1 MVNEAANPLEGF
13 IKRYGP
19 PAGANGPLRLVMEVF
34 GATPDPWQREV
45 LKGFGMGERRI
56 SVRSAHGVGKTA
68 LAAWLVWVML
78 LSRFKQR
85 TVATAPT
92 AGQLQGALLP
102 EIKSWG
108 QKLPEPLKKLYDV
121 KAEGI
126 YYRPAP
132 HDSYFEART
141 ARIDNPEAL
150 QGVHS
155 DHVLLIVDE
164 ASGVPESVYE
174 AGSGSMSSFGATT
187 LLIGNPVRLTGLF
200 YDSHHKLR
208 DMWHTIKV
216 GHKDSPRIDPDFV
229 YDIRRRYGED
239 SNAFRIRCLG
249 DFPKSEGNVV
259 IPFEWV
265 EAAFERDMSDK
276 PGATRV
282 WGLDVARGGDRN
294 ALAERTNRT
303 GRILDAWTD
312 NDTMTIVGRVKA
324 RYDGLR
330 SSERP
335 TTILVDVIGMG
346 GPVVDRM
353 RELGLPV
360 RGINVAEQ
368 AALNERFN
376 RARSELW
383 WSCRE
388 WLEKKDV
395 RLIKNDMSEP
405 WHEELIE
412 ELIAPTYK
420 FTSTGKIQ
428 VEPKEKTKDTIKRSP
443 DLADALILTFAEDL
457 STAVHG
463 SKNSISWSTPLRR
476 GMVTV

>member
-1 MVNEAANPLEGF
+1 MTAAANPLDAF

-19 PAGANGPLRLVMEVF
+19 LAGVNGPMRLVMEVF
-34 GATPDPWQREV
+34 GATPDSWQREV
-45 LKGFGMGERRI
+45 LKAFGGGERRI

-68 LAAWLVWVML
+68 LASWLVWVML
-78 LSRFKQR
+78 LSRFPQK

-92 AGQLQGALLP
+92 QGQLQGALLP

-108 QKLPEPLKKLYDV
+108 QKLPEPLRKLYDV
-121 KAEGI
+121 KSEGI

-155 DHVLLIVDE
+155 EHTLLICDE
-164 ASGVPESVYE
+164 ASGVPEAVYE
-174 AGSGSMSSFGATT
+174 AGSGSMSGHNATT

-200 YDSHHKLR
+200 YDTHHKLR
-208 DMWHTIKV
+208 DMWRTIKV
-216 GHKDSPRIDPDFV
+216 GHADSKRIDPDFV
-229 YDIRRRYGED
+229 RDIARRYGED

-249 DFPKSEGNVV
+249 EFPKSEGNVV

-265 EAAFERDMSDK
+265 EAALERDIEDK
-276 PGATRV
+276 PGAQKV

-294 ALAERTNRT
+294 ALVERTNRT

-312 NDTMTIVGRVKA
+312 TDTMTIVGRVKA
-324 RYDGLR
+324 RYDGLGL
-330 SSERP
+330 SQRP
-335 TTILVDVIGMG
+335 TSILVDVIGLG

-360 RGINVAEQ
+360 RGVNVAES

-383 WSCRE
+383 WRCRE

-395 RLIKNDMSEP
+395 RLIRNDASAP
-405 WHEELIE
+405 WHEELVE

-428 VEPKEKTKDTIKRSP
+428 IEPKEKTKETIKRSP
-443 DLADALILTFAEDL
+443 DLADALVLTFAEDL
-457 STAVHG
+457 SAAVHG
-463 SKNSISWSTPLRR
+463 SRDGMSWSKPLKR
-476 GMVTV
+476 GMVVV

>member
-1 MVNEAANPLEGF
+1 MQNEAANPLEAF

-19 PAGANGPLRLVMEVF
+19 QAGPNGPMRLVLEVF
-34 GATPDPWQREV
+34 GATPDAWQREV

-68 LAAWLVWVML
+68 LAAWLVWAML
-78 LSRFKQR
+78 LSRFPQK

-92 AGQLQGALLP
+92 AGQLGGALLP

-108 QKLPEPLKKLYDV
+108 AKLPPQLSKLYEI

-141 ARIDNPEAL
+141 ARVDNPEAL

-155 DHVLLIVDE
+155 DHVLLICDE

-200 YDSHHKLR
+200 YDTHHKLR

-229 YDIRRRYGED
+229 KDIARRYGED

-265 EAAFERDMSDK
+265 ESAFDRDMEDK
-276 PGATRV
+276 PGAVRV

-303 GRILDAWTD
+303 GRVLDAWTN
-312 NDTMTIVGRVKA
+312 NDTMTIVGRVKS
-324 RYDGLR
+324 RYDGL
-330 SSERP
+330 SLSEKP
-335 TTILVDVIGMG
+335 KTILVDVIGMG

-360 RGINVAEQ
+360 RGINAAET

-376 RARSELW
+376 RVRSELW
-383 WSCRE
+383 WTCRE

-395 RLIKNDMSEP
+395 RLIKNDSAAP
-405 WHEELIE
+405 LHEELIE

-428 VEPKEKTKDTIKRSP
+428 IEPKEKTKETIKRSP
-443 DLADALILTFAEDL
+443 DLADALVLTFAEDI
-457 STAVHG
+457 SAAVHG
-463 SKNSISWSTPLRR
+463 SKNNMAWNTPLKRK
-476 GMVTV
+476 MSVV